1 MSDASMVTSTDDEVS
16 MTPSIVPDD
25 HAVGFNDEEYEDM
38 VVWEYVENEEQQ
50 PRKRFI
56 VSPFDA

>member
-16 MTPSIVPDD
+16 MTSPIIPDD
-25 HAVGFNDEEYEDM
+25 HIVGFDDEEYENM
-38 VVWEYVENEEQQ
+38 IVWEYVEDEEEQ

-56 VSPFDA
+56 VSPLNA